1 MRSAVAGYCLSDVE
15 DGGPFYCSA
24 DDPKLKIAVVRKAI
38 TDF

>member
-15 DGGPFYCSA
+15 DGGPIVAA